1 MRPAAQARPAPSAR
15 PLTAPAAAQRAPEPE
30 RTLDTGGRRVDIREP
45 RVEAARDVSADRPI
59 ARIVDPMV
67 EDEEDLNQGDLYMD
81 PPAPAPRAQ
90 PAITA
95 PRTYARPAEPRRPE
109 ARRPEPQ
116 PEPEA
121 PAAEDRKGGWRSL
134 FGGRPR
140 AEPAPIARPQ
150 PQLRTTW
157 QAEPEAQETP
167 DDLEIPSFLRRLAN

>member
-1 MRPAAQARPAPSAR
+1 LRPTAPAQPSAR
-15 PLTAPAAAQRAPEPE
+15 PLTVPAAQRAPEPE
-30 RTLDTGGRRVDIREP
+30 KTLDTGGRRVDIREP
-45 RVEAARDVSADRPI
+45 RVEAARDASADRPI

-67 EDEEDLNQGDLYMD
+67 EDDEDLNQGDLYMD
-81 PPAPAPRAQ
+81 APAPAPVPRAQ
-90 PAITA
+90 PAISA
-95 PRTYARPAEPRRPE
+95 PRNYARPPESRRPE

-121 PAAEDRKGGWRSL
+121 PIADDRRGGWRSL

-140 AEPAPIARPQ
+140 AESAPVARPQ

>member
-1 MRPAAQARPAPSAR
+1 
-15 PLTAPAAAQRAPEPE
+15 
-30 RTLDTGGRRVDIREP
+30 
-45 RVEAARDVSADRPI
+45 
-59 ARIVDPMV
+59 MV

-134 FGGRPR
+134 FGGRAR